1 MYCILIDDDAIFNYV
16 HEKTIRNLC
25 SDFAIK
31 TYLSSRQ
38 ALTFVLENIH
48 EEVNNQAYIFL
59 DINMPELTGFEFLD
73 EVIAVIPDFLNQ
85 HNVYILTS
93 SLNDKDKQ
101 KAETYIGLKGYL
113 EKPLNKEQLTQI
125 FE

>member
-1 MYCILIDDDAIFNYV
+1 MYGILIDDDAIFNYV

-25 SDFAIK
+25 PNCTIK
-31 TYLSSRQ
+31 TYLSSKQ
-38 ALTFVLENIH
+38 ALAFVFEKLQ
-48 EEVNNQAYIFL
+48 EEVNTQAYIFL

-73 EVIAVIPDFLNQ
+73 EVIAVMPDFLNQ
-85 HNVYILTS
+85 HKVYILTS

-101 KAETYIGLKGYL
+101 KAETYLGLKGYL
-113 EKPLNKEQLTQI
+113 EKPLDKEQLLQI

>member
-25 SDFAIK
+25 SDCAIK
-31 TYLSSRQ
+31 TYLSSRR

-85 HNVYILTS
+85 YNVYILTS

-113 EKPLNKEQLTQI
+113 EKPLDKEQLIQI

>member
-1 MYCILIDDDAIFNYV
+1 MNCILIDDDAIFNYV

-25 SDFAIK
+25 PDCPIK
-31 TYLSSRQ
+31 TYLSSKQ
-38 ALTFVLENIH
+38 ALSFFFENIQDA
-48 EEVNNQAYIFL
+48 VDAQVYIFL

-73 EVIAVIPDFLNQ
+73 QAIAVIPDFLNQ
-85 HNVYILTS
+85 HKVYILTS

-101 KAETYIGLKGYL
+101 KAETYLGLKGYL
-113 EKPLNKEQLTQI
+113 EKPLDKEQLMQI

>member
-1 MYCILIDDDAIFNYV
+1 MYGILIDDDAIFNYV

-25 SDFAIK
+25 PNCTIK
-31 TYLSSRQ
+31 TYLSSKQ
-38 ALTFVLENIH
+38 ALAFVFEKLQ
-48 EEVNNQAYIFL
+48 EEVSTQAYIFL

-73 EVIAVIPDFLNQ
+73 EVIAVMPDFLNQ
-85 HNVYILTS
+85 HKVYILTS

-101 KAETYIGLKGYL
+101 KAETYLGLKGYL
-113 EKPLNKEQLTQI
+113 EKPLDKEQLLQI

>member
-25 SDFAIK
+25 SDCAIK

-85 HNVYILTS
+85 YNVYILTS

-113 EKPLNKEQLTQI
+113 EKPLDKEQLIQI